1 MTIVDAR
8 IGRTSGARANQGLDS
23 FFFRVGCS
31 ISSNKSIEMTKR
43 LIPDYNHGTLCT
55 LTSVVLF
62 FTVNDIWNMQSKGL
76 ASSGRWGAW
85 EREQDVICVY
95 VAHYS
100 LRSSFRC
107 SYSYSTNQQERQQQN
122 SNNKSERAERKK
134 DVVLLL
140 MMMAPSRRI
149 KILTFQ
155 NIKGHRSRIINADDQ
170 SSMHHIKLNTRW

>member
-1 MTIVDAR
+1 MAIVDAR

-23 FFFRVGCS
+23 FFFRVGCTCSS
-31 ISSNKSIEMTKR
+31 ITKKSIEKR
-43 LIPDYNHGTLCT
+43 LESDTAMELCVHLPASYFSLLSMISGTCKAKAWLRVAGGGHGNANRTLFVFT
-55 LTSVVLF
+55 LLIILYALLFDARTPIQPTSR
-62 FTVNDIWNMQSKGL
+62 
-76 ASSGRWGAW
+76 SGG
-85 EREQDVICVY
+85 
-95 VAHYS
+95 
-100 LRSSFRC
+100 
-107 SYSYSTNQQERQQQN
+107 
-122 SNNKSERAERKK
+122 NNKTAARAERKK